1 MQQEIQRRKGVPGLD
16 EFTPHTCLRRRRRAV
31 ERRRR
36 TCRSSRDSKKTRV
49 LVTGA
54 DGFVGR
60 HLVPYLVAQGY
71 SVIAASRAATTFDN
85 PDVTAVPLSDL
96 SRLFDWQPLLD
107 QCDAVVHLAGIA
119 HKYAGD
125 DFYDRVNHRA
135 TSALAR
141 AISRGATKHLVF
153 ISSIAAQ
160 SGSYADHDLTED
172 DFPTPNNAYGRSKFA
187 AEQAIRAA
195 GISFTI
201 LRPVVIYGEGE
212 KGNFATVH
220 RLSRLPIP
228 LPFGALYCAAIRA
241 VDPEFQL
248 GRRDRAEQSPR
259 AGRNL
264 HRVRPGTGH
273 GRRSHRASPRQPRQT
288 TLADA
293 GARKLDQGC
302 RSRPPARVR
311 FGSGSANLWWLHR
324 KAACDRLGA
333 VLNDRLRRSR
343 RAQNRRCPSD
353 VKHAAGAWRQVNPSS
368 LQGHVRPKFA
378 APWEALHDLPPCRI

>member
-1 MQQEIQRRKGVPGLD
+1 M
-16 EFTPHTCLRRRRRAV
+16 
-31 ERRRR
+31 
-36 TCRSSRDSKKTRV
+36 
-49 LVTGA
+49 
-54 DGFVGR
+54 
-60 HLVPYLVAQGY
+60 
-71 SVIAASRAATTFDN
+71 IAASRAATTFDN
-85 PDVTAVPLSDL
+85 PDVTAVPLPDL
-96 SRLFDWQPLLD
+96 SRSFDWQPLLD

-228 LPFGALYCAAIRA
+228 LPFGALSAQRSVLSIQNFNSA
-241 VDPEFQL
+241 VATAL
-248 GRRDRAEQSPR
+248 SNPR
-259 AGRNL
+259 ARGETFIVSDPAPVTVADLIARY
-264 HRVRPGTGH
+264 
-273 GRRSHRASPRQPRQT
+273 RASLRQT

-293 GARKLDQGC
+293 STRKLDRGVPQGHGPG
-302 RSRPPARVR
+302 RDLGTDRPAPG
-311 FGSGSANLWWLHR
+311 GSSN

-333 VLNDRLRRSR
+333 VLNT
-343 RAQNRRCPSD
+343 AHGFKPS
-353 VKHAAGAWRQVNPSS
+353 
-368 LQGHVRPKFA
+368 
-378 APWEALHDLPPCRI
+378 

>member
-1 MQQEIQRRKGVPGLD
+1 MQQEIQRRKGVSGLMNSRPISACD
-16 EFTPHTCLRRRRRAV
+16 GAGAQSSAASEC
-31 ERRRR
+31 
-36 TCRSSRDSKKTRV
+36 SRDSKKTRV

-60 HLVPYLVAQGY
+60 HLVPYLVTQGY
-71 SVIAASRAATTFDN
+71 AVIAASRAVTTFDN
-85 PDVTAVPLSDL
+85 PDVTSIPLPDL
-96 SRLFDWQPLLD
+96 SRLFEWQPLLD

-141 AISRGATKHLVF
+141 AISRGAAKHLVF

-195 GISFTI
+195 NISFTI

-220 RLSRLPIP
+220 RISRLPIP
-228 LPFGALYCAAIRA
+228 LPFGAMSAQRSVLSIQNFTSA
-241 VDPEFQL
+241 VATAL
-248 GRRDRAEQSPR
+248 SNPR
-259 AGRNL
+259 ARGETFIVSDPAPVTVAHL
-264 HRVRPGTGH
+264 IA
-273 GRRSHRASPRQPRQT
+273 SHRASC
-288 TLADA
+288 
-293 GARKLDQGC
+293 G
-302 RSRPPARVR
+302 RPP
-311 FGSGSANLWWLHR
+311 WLLPVPPGWI
-324 KAACDRLGA
+324 KLTLQAIGQGA
-333 VLNDRLRRSR
+333 IWERIGRPLVAPPAKLLSIGWE
-343 RAQNRRCPSD
+343 PS
-353 VKHAAGAWRQVNPSS
+353 
-368 LQGHVRPKFA
+368 
-378 APWEALHDLPPCRI
+378 

>member
-1 MQQEIQRRKGVPGLD
+1 MNSEPIPACDGAGAQSSTVSDLTVSD
-16 EFTPHTCLRRRRRAV
+16 LAV
-31 ERRRR
+31 SDPQDNHDR
-36 TCRSSRDSKKTRV
+36 TKARV

-60 HLVPYLVAQGY
+60 HLVPYLAAQGY
-71 SVIAASRAATTFDN
+71 RVIAASRAVTSFDHPN
-85 PDVTAVPLSDL
+85 VTAVPLPNL

-119 HKYAGD
+119 HKYAAD

-160 SGSYADHDLTED
+160 SASYADHDLTED

-228 LPFGALYCAAIRA
+228 LPFGAMSAQRSVLSIQNFTSA
-241 VDPEFQL
+241 VATAL
-248 GRRDRAEQSPR
+248 SNPR
-259 AGRNL
+259 AQGETFIVSNPEPVTVAHLIAR
-264 HRVRPGTGH
+264 
-273 GRRSHRASPRQPRQT
+273 HRASH
-288 TLADA
+288 
-293 GARKLDQGC
+293 G
-302 RSRPPARVR
+302 RPP
-311 FGSGSANLWWLHR
+311 WLLPVPQSWVKLTLR
-324 KAACDRLGA
+324 ATGQGA
-333 VLNDRLRRSR
+333 IWERIGQPLVAPPAKLISIGWE
-343 RAQNRRCPSD
+343 PS
-353 VKHAAGAWRQVNPSS
+353 
-368 LQGHVRPKFA
+368 
-378 APWEALHDLPPCRI
+378 